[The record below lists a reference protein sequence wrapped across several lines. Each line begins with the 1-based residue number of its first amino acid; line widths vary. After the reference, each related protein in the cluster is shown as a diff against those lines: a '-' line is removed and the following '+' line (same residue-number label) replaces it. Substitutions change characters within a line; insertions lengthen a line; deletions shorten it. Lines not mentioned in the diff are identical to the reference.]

1 MFISLEGIDRS
12 GKSTQ
17 AAMLA
22 EALGPRTLLLREPGG
37 TEVGERIR
45 GLLKDPEVPMRPGT
59 ELLLFAAARS
69 ELAAGV
75 IDEAKHERDV
85 VCDRYID
92 STVAY
97 QGRALGRLYVD
108 GPGRG
113 SDPLEIGIEIVEQ
126 LNAMVVGDCV
136 PELTILIRVEAD
148 LAAERGAQRLASGAE
163 DGSDRFERRGF
174 EFQREVAAAYDELAR
189 RHPERIAVVVGDGSP
204 DEVHARVMAVVAER
218 R

>member
-22 EALGPRTLLLREPGG
+22 EALGPQTLLCASRR

-45 GLLKDPEVPMRPGT
+45 ELIKDPEVAMRPGT
-59 ELLLFAAARS
+59 ELLLFMAARA

-75 IDEAKHERDV
+75 IEGAKHERDI

-97 QGRALGRLYVD
+97 QGRALGEIYLD
-108 GPGRG
+108 APGLPAVLSRSG
-113 SDPLEIGIEIVEQ
+113 SGSSSSSTRWSSATAFPL
-126 LNAMVVGDCV
+126 
-136 PELTILIRVEAD
+136 
-148 LAAERGAQRLASGAE
+148 
-163 DGSDRFERRGF
+163 
-174 EFQREVAAAYDELAR
+174 
-189 RHPERIAVVVGDGSP
+189 
-204 DEVHARVMAVVAER
+204 
-218 R
+218 

>member
-22 EALGPRTLLLREPGG
+22 EALGPQTLLIREPGG

-45 GLLKDPEVPMRPGT
+45 DLLKDPEVPMRPGT

-69 ELAAGV
+69 ELAATV
-75 IDEAKHERDV
+75 IDDAKYQRDI

-97 QGRALGRLYVD
+97 QGPALGQLYLD
-108 GPGRG
+108 HPDHPGDA
-113 SDPLEIGIEIVEQ
+113 SEIGIRIVES
-126 LNAMVVGDCV
+126 LNAMVVGECV
-136 PELTILIRVEAD
+136 PQLTVLIRVEAE
-148 LAAERGAQRLASGAE
+148 AAARRGAQRLASGAE
-163 DGSDRFERRGF
+163 DGSDRFEVRGL
-174 EFQREVAAAYDELAR
+174 EFQREVAAVYDELAR
-189 RHPERIAVVVGDGSP
+189 LHPERIVAIDGEGDP
-204 DEVHARVMAVVAER
+204 ATVHERVMEVVSQR